1 MEIFFANGI
10 LISTD
15 AETGSAEAGNEET
28 GSAHKCIS
36 MHDRALQYGD
46 GVFETLRIVDGKIP
60 MWKYHQQRL
69 KNAQQILDLPL
80 DDFFAQWQSFISEH
94 LGNVKSA
101 CAKLVISRG
110 EGPRGYKIPQQVSLN
125 WWLLV
130 TDLPVRE
137 TKNEFKLTLC
147 RHALSRQPR
156 LAGLKHLNRLDQVL
170 ARSEW
175 SEQDDF
181 DEGIMFNLDGDVIE
195 GTMSNIFWL
204 KSGQLFT
211 PDLSQEGIDGCVRR
225 WVIDQYAQNSNAVAK
240 AEPKAVTKAVIIEKD
255 AKLDQLLTADA
266 VFLTNSLMGIQPVSQ
281 IDGQTIEQNK
291 AIETLST
298 EFNRQFIQH

>member
-1 MEIFFANGI
+1 MELFFANGI
-10 LISTD
+10 LIP
-15 AETGSAEAGNEET
+15 ESAEIGN
-28 GSAHKCIS
+28 AHKCIS
-36 MHDRALQYGD
+36 IHDRALQYGD

-69 KNAQQILDLPL
+69 KNAQQILGLPL
-80 DDFFAQWQSFISEH
+80 DDFFAQWHGFITEH
-94 LGNVKSA
+94 LRDVKTA

-110 EGPRGYKIPQQVSLN
+110 EGPRGYKIPEQASLN
-125 WWLLV
+125 WWLNV

-137 TKNEFKLTLC
+137 PKNEFKLTLC

-175 SEQDDF
+175 SEQDSF

-225 WVIDQYAQNSNAVAK
+225 WVIDQLGHNSAV
-240 AEPKAVTKAVIIEKD
+240 VTEAVIVEKD

-266 VFLTNSLMGIQPVSQ
+266 VFLTNSLMGIQKITQ
-281 IDGQTIEQNK
+281 IDGHAIKQNK
-291 AIETLST
+291 AT
-298 EFNRQFIQH
+298 EALAEEFSRQFIQG

>member
-1 MEIFFANGI
+1 MEMFFANGI
-10 LISTD
+10 LQP
-15 AETGSAEAGNEET
+15 GN
-28 GSAHKCIS
+28 AHKCIS
-36 MHDRALQYGD
+36 IHDRALQYGD
-46 GVFETLRIVDGKIP
+46 GIFETLRIVDGKIP

-69 KNAQQILDLPL
+69 KNAQQILGLPL

-175 SEQDDF
+175 NEQNDF

-240 AEPKAVTKAVIIEKD
+240 AVIIEKD

>member
-1 MEIFFANGI
+1 MEMFFANGI
-10 LISTD
+10 LQPGN
-15 AETGSAEAGNEET
+15 EEPVNEET

-36 MHDRALQYGD
+36 IHDRALQYGD

-69 KNAQQILDLPL
+69 TNAQQILGLPL
-80 DDFFAQWQSFISEH
+80 DDFFAQWQGLISEH
-94 LGNVKSA
+94 LSDVKTA

-110 EGPRGYKIPQQVSLN
+110 EGPRGYKIPPQMSLN
-125 WWLLV
+125 WWLTV

-175 SEQDDF
+175 NEQDNF

-204 KSGQLFT
+204 KSGQLYT

-225 WVIDQYAQNSNAVAK
+225 WLIDQHAQNSS
-240 AEPKAVTKAVIIEKD
+240 AVTKAVIIEKY

-266 VFLTNSLMGIQPVSQ
+266 VFLTNSLMGIQQVSQ
-281 IDGQTIEQNK
+281 IDGQTIKQSK
-291 AIETLST
+291 AVETLST
-298 EFNRQFIQH
+298 EFNRQFIQD

>member
-1 MEIFFANGI
+1 MEMFFANGI
-10 LISTD
+10 LQPGN
-15 AETGSAEAGNEET
+15 EEPVNEEPVNEET

-36 MHDRALQYGD
+36 IHDRALQYGD

-69 KNAQQILDLPL
+69 TNAQQILGLPL
-80 DDFFAQWQSFISEH
+80 DDFFAQWQGFISEH
-94 LGNVKSA
+94 LSDVKTA

-110 EGPRGYKIPQQVSLN
+110 EGPRGYKIPPQMSLN
-125 WWLLV
+125 WWLTV

-175 SEQDDF
+175 NEQDNF

-204 KSGQLFT
+204 KSGQLYT

-225 WVIDQYAQNSNAVAK
+225 WLIDQHAQNSNAVAK
-240 AEPKAVTKAVIIEKD
+240 AETKTVTKSVIIEKD

-266 VFLTNSLMGIQPVSQ
+266 VFLTNSLMGIQQVSQ
-281 IDGQTIEQNK
+281 IDGQTIKPSK
-291 AIETLST
+291 AVETLST
-298 EFNRQFIQH
+298 EFNRQFIQD

>member
-1 MEIFFANGI
+1 MEMFFANGI
-10 LISTD
+10 LQPSS
-15 AETGSAEAGNEET
+15 EEAGNAKT
-28 GSAHKCIS
+28 GSAHKCLSI
-36 MHDRALQYGD
+36 HDRALQYGD
-46 GVFETLRIVDGKIP
+46 GVFETLRIVDGDIP
-60 MWKYHQQRL
+60 MWQYHQQRL
-69 KNAQQILDLPL
+69 KNAQQILGLPL
-80 DDFFAQWQSFISEH
+80 DDFFSQWPSFISEH
-94 LGNVKSA
+94 LGNLKNA

-110 EGPRGYKIPQQVSLN
+110 EGPRGYKIPQQASLN
-125 WWLLV
+125 WWLV
-130 TDLPVRE
+130 ITDLPVRE
-137 TKNEFKLTLC
+137 TKNGFKLTLC

-225 WVIDQYAQNSNAVAK
+225 WVIDQYTQNVNAVAK
-240 AEPKAVTKAVIIEKD
+240 AETKAVTKAVIIEKD

-266 VFLTNSLMGIQPVSQ
+266 VFLTNSLMGIQPVTQ
-281 IDGQTIEQNK
+281 IDGQAIAQNNI
-291 AIETLST
+291 IETLAT
-298 EFNRQFIQH
+298 EFNRQFIQN

>member
-1 MEIFFANGI
+1 MEMFFANGI
-10 LISTD
+10 LQPS
-15 AETGSAEAGNEET
+15 
-28 GSAHKCIS
+28 SAHQCIS
-36 MHDRALQYGD
+36 IRDRALQYGD
-46 GVFETLRIVDGKIP
+46 GVFETLRIVDGEIP

-69 KNAQQILDLPL
+69 KNAQQILGLPL
-80 DDFFAQWQSFISEH
+80 DEFFAQWPSFMSEQ
-94 LGNVKSA
+94 LANLKSA

-110 EGPRGYKIPQQVSLN
+110 EGPRGYKIPPQVSLN
-125 WWLLV
+125 WWLTV

-175 SEQDDF
+175 NEQDDF
-181 DEGIMFNLDGDVIE
+181 DEGIMFNLDGDVVE

-225 WVIDQYAQNSNAVAK
+225 WVIDQNTQNSNAV
-240 AEPKAVTKAVIIEKD
+240 TKSVIIEKD

-266 VFLTNSLMGIQPVSQ
+266 VFLTNSLMGIQPVTQ
-281 IDGQTIEQNK
+281 IDGQAIAQNNI
-291 AIETLST
+291 IETLAT
-298 EFNRQFIQH
+298 EFNRQFIQN

>member
-69 KNAQQILDLPL
+69 KNAQQILGLPL
-80 DDFFAQWQSFISEH
+80 DDFFAQWPNFISEH
-94 LGNVKSA
+94 LGDVKNA

-195 GTMSNIFWL
+195 GTMSNIFWST
-204 KSGQLFT
+204 SGQLFT

-225 WVIDQYAQNSNAVAK
+225 WVIDQCTQNSN
-240 AEPKAVTKAVIIEKD
+240 AVTKAVIIEKD

-266 VFLTNSLMGIQPVSQ
+266 VFLTNSLMGIQPVTQ
-281 IDGQTIEQNK
+281 IDGQSIVQNK
-291 AIETLST
+291 IIETLAT
-298 EFNRQFIQH
+298 EFNRQFIQN

>member
-1 MEIFFANGI
+1 MEMFFANGI
-10 LISTD
+10 LQPS
-15 AETGSAEAGNEET
+15 
-28 GSAHKCIS
+28 SAHQCIS
-36 MHDRALQYGD
+36 IRDRALQYGD
-46 GVFETLRIVDGKIP
+46 GVFETLRIVDGEIP

-69 KNAQQILDLPL
+69 KNAQQILGLPL
-80 DDFFAQWQSFISEH
+80 DEFFAQWPSFMSEQ
-94 LGNVKSA
+94 LANLKNA

-110 EGPRGYKIPQQVSLN
+110 EGPRGYKIPPQTSLN
-125 WWLLV
+125 WWLTV

-175 SEQDDF
+175 TEQDDF

-225 WVIDQYAQNSNAVAK
+225 WVIDQCAQNSNAATK
-240 AEPKAVTKAVIIEKD
+240 SVTKSVIIEKD

-266 VFLTNSLMGIQPVSQ
+266 VFLTNSLMGIQTVSQ
-281 IDGQTIEQNK
+281 IDGQAIAHNK
-291 AIETLST
+291 IIETLST